1 MSLYNELKIITKK
14 EWQYYDGINLSGY
27 EEAIAKPLEFIE
39 TYFEHGNKNEFLF
52 KSLFDF
58 QQEDNPEQIKRA
70 THTVNTFFLG
80 LYLKEKIDYLIPHK
94 NLFLGQTEHKN
105 NFLWAWFMCSLYHDA
120 FFDKNEEVTVNCDYS
135 HFSKGFLYNSDLIQ
149 RYYEKCKTKETAYKN
164 EPKFDHGIVAAE
176 KLYSN
181 YSNMIVEELKSM
193 PNTFKDFI
201 SNKDLEHCGLR
212 INYSTFSAM
221 CKIAK
226 IIACHNIFVA
236 DKKEE
241 SKYEKIP
248 ELIPGNKK
256 FFYMPNIKNHNT
268 MNSYEKLYFLLAL
281 VDTLEPSKRGIDLK
295 EIDIQVDEIY
305 HREYVLRIE
314 MSVSLDKQ
322 KEYYSGIKQL
332 RNWLNFVEI
341 NKDGQEIHIDFRNNK
356 N

>member
-1 MSLYNELKIITKK
+1 MSLYNKLVSISKSYWCYYEGITVSNYK
-14 EWQYYDGINLSGY
+14 
-27 EEAIAKPLEFIE
+27 EAINNPLNFIE
-39 TYFEHGNKNEFLF
+39 SYFYYAGKNDFLY

-80 LYLKEKIDYLIPHK
+80 LYLKEKIDFLKPNK
-94 NLFLGQTEHKN
+94 NSFLVKDY
-105 NFLWAWFMCSLYHDA
+105 NFLWAWFLCSLYHDA
-120 FFDKNEEVTVNCDYS
+120 FFDKNEDIIVKCHYNRFIY
-135 HFSKGFLYNSDLIQ
+135 GLLYKPNLIK
-149 RYYEKCKTKETAYKN
+149 RYYEKCKNPDTAYKN
-164 EPKFDHGIVAAE
+164 EPKCDHGIVAAE
-176 KLYSN
+176 KLFCN
-181 YSNMIVEELKSM
+181 YSNMVKIASNN
-193 PNTFKDFI
+193 PNFDFKNFQM
-201 SNKDLEHCGLR
+201 SFEFCGLK
-212 INYSTFSAM
+212 INNSTFHAM

-295 EIDIQVDEIY
+295 DIDIQVDKIQQS
-305 HREYVLRIE
+305 EYVLRIE
-314 MSVSLDKQ
+314 MLTSLDKQ
-322 KEYYSGIKQL
+322 EEYYNGIKQL
-332 RNWLNFVEI
+332 GKWLNFVETSE
-341 NKDGQEIHIDFRNNK
+341 NGHEIYIDFRNNK